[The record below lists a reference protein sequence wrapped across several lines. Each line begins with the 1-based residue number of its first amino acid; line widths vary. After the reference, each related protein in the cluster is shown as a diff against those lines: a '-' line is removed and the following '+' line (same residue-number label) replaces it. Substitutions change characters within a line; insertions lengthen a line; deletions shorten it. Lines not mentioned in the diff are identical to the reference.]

1 MSEMKCES
9 TDRFGSE
16 ARQHRYKEE
25 AATQIGVA
33 AARAARNVRLG
44 RQSFPPPAS
53 ALLRARLV
61 MDHFGHSVD
70 IISAHR
76 IEQFV
81 IWYSMR
87 IQASHVVKER
97 RASRDFRQRDAKA
110 DGNATASAGTTAG
123 AAERAG
129 RQSREPQLCALAST
143 VPISMLD
150 QFSFS
155 SF

>member
-1 MSEMKCES
+1 ME
-9 TDRFGSE
+9 
-16 ARQHRYKEE
+16 
-25 AATQIGVA
+25 
-33 AARAARNVRLG
+33 
-44 RQSFPPPAS
+44 
-53 ALLRARLV
+53 
-61 MDHFGHSVD
+61 HFGHSVD

-123 AAERAG
+123 VAETAG
-129 RQSREPQLCALAST
+129 RQSREPQLCALASLRVQYRFPCWT
-143 VPISMLD
+143 NFL
-150 QFSFS
+150 FRLS
-155 SF
+155 SSLFDRTIAFGSRW